1 MDRPHR
7 FWEVE
12 MQRSKRA
19 FLSSAAALALA
30 GICTA
35 ACVAPTA
42 PATNGKVV
50 TATWQH
56 HHVNFSYFGI
66 TTLYS
71 CTGLENNIRSLLLH
85 FGARKDAKVTAQ
97 GCPQGPDVPGRQAII
112 DTDFYSLTAGAA
124 PNSPSSPPSDAVQ
137 AQWVP
142 VVVSPRQPYF
152 MSGGDCE
159 LIYEMKDLISNNFSL
174 RDLDYRTDCVPHEV
188 NIEGFSVKAQ
198 ALKARSAQ

>member
-1 MDRPHR
+1 
-7 FWEVE
+7 

-30 GICTA
+30 GICAA
-35 ACVAPTA
+35 ACVAPA

-71 CTGLENNIRSLLLH
+71 CTGLENDIRSLLLY
-85 FGARKDAKVTAQ
+85 FGARKDAKVSAQ
-97 GCPQGPDVPGRQAII
+97 GCPQGPDVPSRQAII
-112 DTDFYSLTAGAA
+112 NADFYSLTPGTA
-124 PNSPSSPPSDAVQ
+124 PNSPPSDVVQ

-142 VVVSPRQPYF
+142 VVVNPRQPYF

-159 LIYEMKDLISNNFSL
+159 LIFEMKDLISNNFSL
-174 RDLDYRTDCVPHEV
+174 RNLDYRTDCVPREI
-188 NIEGFSVKAQ
+188 NIEGFSIKAE
-198 ALKARSAQ
+198 ALTARPTQP